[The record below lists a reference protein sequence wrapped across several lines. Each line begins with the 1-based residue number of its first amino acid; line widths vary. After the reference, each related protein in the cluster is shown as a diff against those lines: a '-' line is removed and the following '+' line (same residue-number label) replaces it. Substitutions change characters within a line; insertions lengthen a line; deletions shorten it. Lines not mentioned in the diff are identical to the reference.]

1 MAKGSE
7 SAAGAPPPF
16 VAADLERLR
25 IDRSSPTARRRR
37 AARPWIFAGLAA
49 LLLAA
54 LVYVTM
60 GEELFAPSVRTA
72 RAQRVAATE
81 GVVRTSASGYVVPRR
96 RAAISSRLSGRLERL
111 TVDVGDDVTEGQLL
125 GELGHA
131 DLDAAVL
138 EAKAGIDV
146 RRADVDGRRREA
158 VAAVATA
165 ESARLEAVEFE
176 PLLAEMDSR
185 LADAERTLA
194 REKTLKPGA
203 ATTQEALDRAQTER
217 DIAARRVEGLRAR
230 LDTKRADAKRSALDA
245 EVAQSRVAT
254 AEREVTAAEA
264 ALVRAEAIRADANI
278 VAPFAGRVLRKEAE
292 IGEMVSPVNAAGS
305 TTRGAI
311 VTLAD
316 FATLEMEVD
325 VIERDIRRVEPGAPC
340 RILLD
345 SRRETPYAGAVRQI
359 VPTADRT
366 KSTVQVKVS
375 FVKLDR
381 DVSPEMSGRVE
392 FLGADATEAV
402 VLGKDRVFAPKAAIV
417 TRDGK
422 RGVFEVKE
430 GRAVF
435 RQIGEP
441 ASPAEKDGMSEV
453 SSGLIG
459 GEDLVLDPPAR
470 LDGGA
475 LVRAEQPAK

>member
-7 SAAGAPPPF
+7 SAASPPPLM
-16 VAADLERLR
+16 AEDLERLR
-25 IDRSSPTARRRR
+25 IDRASPTARRRSR
-37 AARPWIFAGLAA
+37 ARPWIVAGAA
-49 LLLAA
+49 AVLIAA
-54 LVYVTM
+54 LVFVTM
-60 GEELFAPSVRTA
+60 GEELTAPRVKTA

-81 GVVRTSASGYVVPRR
+81 GLVRTSASGYVVPRR
-96 RAAISSRLSGRLERL
+96 RAAISSRMSGRLERL
-111 TVDVGDDVTEGQLL
+111 TVDVGDDVTKGQLL
-125 GELGHA
+125 GELSHA

-138 EAKAGIDV
+138 QARADIDV
-146 RRADVDGRRREA
+146 RTASVEGARREA
-158 VAAVATA
+158 AAARA
-165 ESARLEAVEFE
+165 SADSAQLEAVEFE

-185 LADAERTLA
+185 LADAERTLG
-194 REKTLKPGA
+194 REKTLKSGGA
-203 ATTQEALDRAQTER
+203 STQEALERAQTER
-217 DIAARRVEGLRAR
+217 DVAARRVDQLRAR

-245 EVAQSRVAT
+245 ESALSRVAT
-254 AEREVTAAEA
+254 AERSVAAAEA
-264 ALVRAEAIRADANI
+264 ALAHAQAIRADADI
-278 VAPFAGRVLRKEAE
+278 IAPFAGRVLRKEAE

-325 VIERDIRRVEPGAPC
+325 VIERDIRKIEPGAPC

-345 SRRETPYAGAVRQI
+345 SRRETPYAGVVRQI

-366 KSTVQVKVS
+366 KSTVQVKVT
-375 FVKLDR
+375 FVKLDD
-381 DVSPEMSGRVE
+381 DVKPEMSGRVE
-392 FLGADATEAV
+392 FLGKDATEAV
-402 VLGKDRVFAPKAAIV
+402 VLGKDRVFAPKAAFV

-430 GRAVF
+430 SRAVF
-435 RQIGEP
+435 REIGVPE
-441 ASPAEKDGMSEV
+441 APAEKDAMTET

-470 LDGGA
+470 LDDKA
-475 LVRAEQPAK
+475 LVRVEEAAK

>member
-7 SAAGAPPPF
+7 SAASSPPLM
-16 VAADLERLR
+16 ADELERLR
-25 IDRSSPTARRRR
+25 IDRASPTMRRRRR
-37 AARPWIFAGLAA
+37 ARPWIAAGIAA
-49 LLLAA
+49 LLL
-54 LVYVTM
+54 VSFVWMTM
-60 GEELFAPSVRTA
+60 GEELTAPRVKTA

-81 GVVRTSASGYVVPRR
+81 GAVKTSASGYVVPRR
-96 RAAISSRLSGRLERL
+96 RAAISSRMSGRLERL
-111 TVDVGDDVTEGQLL
+111 TVDVGDDVTAGQLL

-138 EAKAGIDV
+138 EAKAMIAV
-146 RRADVDGRRREA
+146 RQAEVDGSKREA
-158 VAAVATA
+158 AAAASSA
-165 ESARLEAVEFE
+165 ESAQLEAVEFE
-176 PLLAEMDSR
+176 PLLHEMESR

-194 REKTLKPGA
+194 REKTLKPGG
-203 ATTQEALDRAQTER
+203 ATTQEALEKAQTER
-217 DIAARRVEGLRAR
+217 DVAARRVDQFRAR
-230 LDTKRADAKRSALDA
+230 LDTKRSDARHSALESEA
-245 EVAQSRVAT
+245 AQARVAT
-254 AEREVTAAEA
+254 AERSVAAAEA
-264 ALVRAEAIRADANI
+264 SLEHAQAVRKDADI

-325 VIERDIRRVEPGAPC
+325 VIERDIRKIEPGAPC

-345 SRRETPYAGAVRQI
+345 SRRDKPYAGVVRQI

-366 KSTVQVKVS
+366 KSTVQVKVT
-375 FVKLDR
+375 FAKLD
-381 DVSPEMSGRVE
+381 DAVSPEMSGRVE
-392 FLGADATEAV
+392 FLGTGAAEAV
-402 VLGKDRVFAPKAAIV
+402 VLGQDRVFAPKAALV

-422 RGVFEVKE
+422 HGVFEVKE

-435 RQIGEP
+435 REVAQP
-441 ASPAEKDGMSEV
+441 AAPVAKDSMTEV
-453 SSGLIG
+453 ASGLIG

-470 LDGGA
+470 LNDGA
-475 LVRAEQPAK
+475 LVRVEEPAK

>member
-1 MAKGSE
+1 VTPAGSE
-7 SAAGAPPPF
+7 PQLAAPSHLG
-16 VAADLERLR
+16 ADLERLR
-25 IDRSSPTARRRR
+25 IDRSSAATRRRGR
-37 AARPWIFAGLAA
+37 ARPWIVAGAVVLAFAGILWA
-49 LLLAA
+49 
-54 LVYVTM
+54 TM
-60 GEELFAPSVRTA
+60 GEELLAPPVKTA

-81 GVVRTSASGYVVPRR
+81 GAVKTSASGYVVPRR
-96 RAAISSRLSGRLERL
+96 RAAISTRMSGRLERL
-111 TVDVGDDVTEGQLL
+111 TVDVGDDVTAGQLL

-138 EAKAGIDV
+138 EAKAAIAV
-146 RRADVDGRRREA
+146 RKAEVDGAKRQT
-158 VAAVATA
+158 AAAAASA
-165 ESARLEAVEFE
+165 ESAKLEAVEFE
-176 PLLAEMDSR
+176 PLLGEMESR
-185 LADAERTLA
+185 LADADRTLA
-194 REKTLKPGA
+194 REKVLKQGGA
-203 ATTQEALDRAQTER
+203 STQEALDRAQTER
-217 DIAARRVEGLRAR
+217 DVAARRVDQLRAR
-230 LDTKRADAKRSALDA
+230 LDTKRAEARRQALETEA
-245 EVAQSRVAT
+245 AQSSVAT
-254 AEREVTAAEA
+254 AECAVAAAEA
-264 ALVRAEAIRADANI
+264 ALSHAQAMRADADI

-325 VIERDIRRVEPGAPC
+325 VIERDIRRIEPGAPC

-345 SRRETPYAGAVRQI
+345 SRRESPYAGVVRQI

-392 FLGADATEAV
+392 FLGTDATEAV

-417 TRDGK
+417 TRGGK

-430 GRAVF
+430 RRAVF
-435 RQIGEP
+435 REIGLP
-441 ASPAEKDGMSEV
+441 DAPAEKDGATEIA
-453 SSGLIG
+453 SGLIG

-470 LDGGA
+470 LESDA
-475 LVRAEQPAK
+475 LVRPAEPAK